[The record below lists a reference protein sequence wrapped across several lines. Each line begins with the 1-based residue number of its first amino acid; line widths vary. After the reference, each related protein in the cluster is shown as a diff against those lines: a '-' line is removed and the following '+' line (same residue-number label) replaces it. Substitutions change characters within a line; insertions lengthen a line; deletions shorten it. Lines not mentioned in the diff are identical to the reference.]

1 MKRLFCLLAF
11 SLIIISCQLNPFIGV
26 GTAVDTVAPILN
38 IASHENFQYV
48 SGKLL
53 CISGTCSDNQRVT
66 SINLKA
72 ERNGELLFTWEIKNP
87 VSPWSYSILLDSSAD
102 IKEQLRNNVAA
113 ADFRLPD
120 GEYKFTVFAYD
131 ANGNSSTT
139 SYDSRTLVVD
149 NEPSVSEITYPP
161 LKTSLDFYIGESSRG
176 ESEGADSYD
185 FDNNEY
191 FCNGDFYI
199 QGSVDDNYGVAG
211 VSITLTEC
219 NEDGEETEKKLT
231 VSFNSSM
238 EFKIAGNIE
247 KHLLDVDTSKKV
259 TSLWNWKVWFKESA
273 KSEEDIKTPRYYKVN
288 ITVKDSA
295 GNTESD
301 EKGYFCVLP
310 KTDYPYTIFPSY
322 GEKIPVGT
330 PLSGTCYDD
339 DGIKSIKLSLC
350 NTSGKTIS
358 GKEDFYDES
367 IISNGNIFTWKMNKT
382 IPTQGGS
389 YLLKAEVIDI
399 NDKTSCYIVNAN
411 AEYLHNDEYRE
422 KVLNIVDLTAP
433 SIEIT
438 AKKGQN
444 VNGESID
451 FDVYSDVVDT
461 NGYFQVAAKVSDAAQ
476 VRKVYMARVLNKASD
491 EDVAKLSEVDAKTG
505 NINCWD
511 VSANISGIKFYNLY
525 EYSGEE
531 ALSEVTESQ
540 VFNVFTDFENEFAT
554 KRFYVYAENASGKT
568 TVSFK
573 SLLREEDRPEI
584 TISSPTQGNTLTI
597 PFEIDFL
604 AEDFTGIKDLEI
616 TCLQGEKNIK
626 TLTLEDLKE
635 SESFEKVGNEI
646 KISKL
651 SSEEFGGKDVFDS
664 GSCSLTFTAKDDY
677 GNTTLEKV
685 QFYVE
690 KDNPYIKSI
699 IASKNVATYKAN
711 DVIPIR
717 IEVNKSVIVSGGIP
731 TLTLNN
737 GGTAIYDKVDGNYIV
752 FNYKVEPD
760 HDTELL
766 NCISLELNGATIADE
781 QNMPLTVTNF
791 PKDDFNSFAA
801 NATIKIDTVK
811 PAVASIKSLLPNGA
825 YKAGEVMKIQV
836 IFSENVDIYVPDG
849 KQLAM
854 KLNLDGDDRYAVY
867 DSSED
872 GNGHNKAVFVYTIQ
886 EGDNVDLLSWISW
899 EADGVEITDSAVGA
913 GGKGNAFAFSQTDIE
928 YQWSSRLVI
937 DTTAPQ
943 VEGVFSTFS
952 SPKLELEGCYD
963 ETEKAYYC
971 NAGKMITLTVA
982 FSENV
987 RVSDESSLSLN
998 LKGNN
1003 ATTAKYSSGSGTKNL
1018 TFSYTVVD
1026 GDSTEETLKV
1036 TGISGNIT
1044 DNAGNRL
1051 LGINGSMMIGDGSGN
1066 EKKLII
1072 DTTAPAAPV
1081 ITASENPNATDLV
1094 SNKDIYTEMKEGK
1107 TVGVTLTGT
1116 YTDSDI
1122 YSYCWV
1128 ENGVAENFDTVGAGI
1143 ERTFGDGESEGFFQE
1158 YSIQLKLK
1166 DKAGNVSELSLPK
1179 VFIID
1184 TDKPELTRASSSA
1197 VVNGELITSV
1207 TRKYTK
1213 DERIYIS
1220 LVFNKHVTANNV
1232 SVQLNNGKS
1241 VSLAN
1246 NTTNIEGSKDYYLT
1260 GIYKVGA
1267 NEKFDDNNL
1276 KITSISGTVVDSLNN
1291 IIDTEALNASLGKAN
1306 FENIDASQEI
1316 KIDSVSPKIESISP
1330 SKPDGWYTVGAIIPI
1345 TVKFSES
1352 VEFSGDNPKLQ
1363 LNGGGEA
1370 LYVSGSGKDVW
1381 IFNYEVK
1388 NGENT
1393 GDSSKDSSYLKA
1405 ASITGEIRDLAGTIK
1420 NGNCL
1425 VETIPAENFAG
1436 KKIGIDTTDPAALIL
1451 KGVLSKKQVD
1461 DSIVEVDVKNG
1472 KSYGGNNGTDFVS
1485 VSCNGGQESGA
1496 AFYVTKNGEV
1506 CGDDWVENFDSVQCK
1521 PNDGEILT
1529 YTVKAKQRDKA
1540 GNISPDASITFTID
1554 NSLPVLESITTTHS
1568 NGTCTTGARIP
1579 LILKFNKRVE
1589 VTGTIS
1595 VTLNAKD
1602 KSGNPKVL
1610 PISPTS
1616 TTSEIVET
1624 VYEVA
1629 EGDITTEVLNVSTLT
1644 GVIKDELG
1652 NPLNLGEAA
1661 SLSTA
1666 TNLAATKQ
1674 ITIDTTPPQL
1684 TSITTTTKDGWY
1696 KADDVIAVIL
1706 TFNEDVKVADGT
1718 KLTMSSGGTAD
1729 YQSGKGQVM
1738 NFIYTVADKNST
1750 GTQPNLKVSDFTGTI
1765 TDMAGNQWDASLPD
1779 NSFKDK
1785 KIGIDTNINDD
1796 IAITVGGENPDGK
1809 VYLYTQ
1815 TVNFSDLT
1823 DDGSGV
1829 KSVELTVNGVNETIS
1844 PSDEGK
1850 AAYTCAA
1857 VSGTSATYAVS
1868 VKMTDNAGNV
1878 SSKSVSFKIDGEKVM
1893 LESIT
1898 TPTSSGTYNAGTE
1911 IPIVLNFNKEVKVTT
1926 ALTLTLTN
1934 GKTLPILQDDIFEKT
1949 KVAKYVV
1956 GSTDSGESLDVE
1968 SISGAV
1974 EDKRPKPL
1982 SFSGEISADAT
1993 TIADTHTINIDTK
2006 VPTIESLTTSATGWY
2021 NAGKMIQIT
2030 MACSEIVNVTGE
2042 PTLSLSSGGVATY
2055 LSGSGSKNI
2064 VFVYTVADGDTTG
2077 NSQNLKVNGIS
2088 GTIQDIAK
2096 NDLSTV
2102 IPFHSFSC
2110 GIDTAAPKKLE
2121 IGGIN
2126 NDAKLINAQNLTINN
2141 FGENAGGSGIASYTV
2156 NINGTDYV
2164 VPGSVVS
2171 DSLAFSNLAKSIK
2184 NALTIADGGKQAFA
2198 IYAYQTDNAGNVSE
2212 KSEVLSFTIDT
2223 NKVKLIGVASSK
2235 SNETCKPETKID
2247 ILLTFSRPVIRG
2259 SAEITL
2265 SNGVV
2270 LSSGSWLSG
2279 GEVFKTTYT
2288 VGSDEKEDT
2297 GNQKLT
2303 ITKITGS
2310 VTDELATL
2318 VLNTL
2323 WTQASEP
2330 NLSTYNV
2337 FIDTKA
2343 PTGELKTKY
2352 NDDGS
2357 ATLTLTFSENVSK
2370 VAGKKIVLTRG
2381 VYAAPIVLSVNEY
2394 NEYYTLRPGIQ
2405 DYYEK
2410 TINGSDSAGN
2420 VDLTPK
2426 YVLKYKYDPTESA
2439 LVSIFA
2445 GMGYYKQEIVM
2456 ESSAVV
2462 VSGNKVT
2469 VAIPKENLMTGEEY
2483 TVEAEAGIVKDV
2495 VGNANVGVLSGSLE
2509 TGDVPQPPVIRVNKI
2524 SGRGSTAGTTTMKIN
2539 TVTKDTT
2546 IKYYASSS
2554 EYKTSSS
2561 LTSSYSESTSV
2572 YVTWRGT
2579 KYYGVKIGGGTDAV
2593 EYWITAK
2600 ATKNNTNTDSDL
2612 SYERAF
2618 KTVLESKYFNDS
2630 NYFIIFRGGD
2640 IKSGSN
2646 TISGFPVTW
2655 DEKSVPS
2662 GWMPSNTLIEDTLE
2676 NELAKYGMLLAD
2688 TVNSKSI
2695 AITWGVPEK
2704 IYFHGLQCKKTGNKL
2719 LWKWQMNNAIEV
2731 LAGKA
2736 GKDNEDLEAKFHDR
2750 DGGNYD

>member
-26 GTAVDTVAPILN
+26 GTSVDTVAPILN

-53 CISGTCSDNQRVT
+53 CIYGTCSDNQRVT

-531 ALSEVTESQ
+531 ALSEVTASQ

-752 FNYKVEPD
+752 FNYKVEYG

-791 PKDDFNSFAA
+791 PKDGFNSFAA
-801 NATIKIDTVK
+801 NATIKIDTISPTVS
-811 PAVASIKSLLPNGA
+811 SIKSLIPNGA
-825 YKAGEVMKIQV
+825 YKADDVIKIQV
-836 IFSENVDIYVPDG
+836 IFTENVDISIPDG

-854 KLNLDGDDRYAVY
+854 KLNIAGNERYAVY
-867 DSSED
+867 DGSED
-872 GNGHNKAVFVYTIQ
+872 GNSHNKAVFVYTVQ
-886 EGDNVDLLSWISW
+886 EGDNVDVLSWTSW
-899 EADGVEITDSAVGA
+899 VADGVEITDSAVGA
-913 GGKGNAFAFSQTDIE
+913 GGKGNAFAFSQTDIA
-928 YQWSSRLVI
+928 YQWSSKLVI

-943 VEGVFSTFS
+943 VSEVFSSFS

-987 RVSDESSLSLN
+987 RVSDDSSLSLN
-998 LKGNN
+998 LKDNN
-1003 ATTAKYSSGSGTKNL
+1003 TTTAKYSSGSGTKNL

-1026 GDSTEETLKV
+1026 GDSTEKDETLKV
-1036 TGISGNIT
+1036 TVISGNIT

-1051 LGINGSMMIGDGSGN
+1051 LGINGSMTIGDGSGN

-1081 ITASENPNATDLV
+1081 ITASKIPNATDLV
-1094 SNKDIYTEMKEGK
+1094 SYKDIYTEMNDDK
-1107 TVGVTLTGT
+1107 TVGVTLKGT

-1122 YSYCWV
+1122 YSCCWV
-1128 ENGVAENFDTVGAGI
+1128 ENGVAENFDTVSSEI
-1143 ERTFGDGESEGFFQE
+1143 VKTFGDGESEGFYQE

-1166 DKAGNVSELSLPK
+1166 DKAGNVSELSHPK

-1197 VVNGELITSV
+1197 VVNGELKTSV
-1207 TRKYTK
+1207 TRKYT
-1213 DERIYIS
+1213 EGEQIYIS
-1220 LVFNKHVTANNV
+1220 LVFNKHVTATDV
-1232 SVQLNNGKS
+1232 RVKLNNGGI
-1241 VSLAN
+1241 VSLAG

-1260 GIYKVGA
+1260 GIYKVGV
-1267 NEKFDDNNL
+1267 NEESAENL
-1276 KITSISGTVVDSLNN
+1276 KIDSIVRGSVKDSLNN
-1291 IIDTEALNASLGKAN
+1291 TLELSGISLNDI
-1306 FENIDASQEI
+1306 ENIDDSQEI
-1316 KIDSVSPKIESISP
+1316 KIDSKAPYITEISS
-1330 SKPDGWYTVGAIIPI
+1330 SKSNGWYTVGAIIPI

-1352 VEFSGDNPKLQ
+1352 VELIDTPTLILSLAGD
-1363 LNGGGEA
+1363 ETA
-1370 LYVSGSGKDVW
+1370 DASYVSGSGKNSW

-1393 GDSSKDSSYLKA
+1393 GDSSKDLSYLKA

-1420 NGNCL
+1420 NGNRL

-1436 KKIGIDTTDPAALIL
+1436 KKIGIDTTAPAVLIL

-1472 KSYGGNNGTDFVS
+1472 KSYGGNKGTDFVT

-1496 AFYVTKNGEV
+1496 VFYVTKNGEV
-1506 CGDDWVENFDSVQCK
+1506 CGDWGDTFGSVQCK
-1521 PNDGEILT
+1521 PDNGEILT
-1529 YTVKAKQRDKA
+1529 YTINAKQRDKA
-1540 GNISPDASITFTID
+1540 GNISPEASITFTID
-1554 NSLPVLESITTTHS
+1554 NSHPALESITTTHP

-1595 VTLNAKD
+1595 VTLNAED

-1616 TTSEIVET
+1616 TTSEIVKT

-1684 TSITTTTKDGWY
+1684 TSITTTAKDVWY
-1696 KADDVIAVIL
+1696 KAGDVIAVSLI
-1706 TFNEDVKVADGT
+1706 FNEDVKVG
-1718 KLTMSSGGTAD
+1718 
-1729 YQSGKGQVM
+1729 
-1738 NFIYTVADKNST
+1738 
-1750 GTQPNLKVSDFTGTI
+1750 
-1765 TDMAGNQWDASLPD
+1765 
-1779 NSFKDK
+1779 
-1785 KIGIDTNINDD
+1785 
-1796 IAITVGGENPDGK
+1796 
-1809 VYLYTQ
+1809 
-1815 TVNFSDLT
+1815 
-1823 DDGSGV
+1823 
-1829 KSVELTVNGVNETIS
+1829 
-1844 PSDEGK
+1844 
-1850 AAYTCAA
+1850 
-1857 VSGTSATYAVS
+1857 
-1868 VKMTDNAGNV
+1868 
-1878 SSKSVSFKIDGEKVM
+1878 
-1893 LESIT
+1893 
-1898 TPTSSGTYNAGTE
+1898 
-1911 IPIVLNFNKEVKVTT
+1911 
-1926 ALTLTLTN
+1926 
-1934 GKTLPILQDDIFEKT
+1934 
-1949 KVAKYVV
+1949 
-1956 GSTDSGESLDVE
+1956 
-1968 SISGAV
+1968 
-1974 EDKRPKPL
+1974 
-1982 SFSGEISADAT
+1982 
-1993 TIADTHTINIDTK
+1993 
-2006 VPTIESLTTSATGWY
+2006 
-2021 NAGKMIQIT
+2021 
-2030 MACSEIVNVTGE
+2030 
-2042 PTLSLSSGGVATY
+2042 
-2055 LSGSGSKNI
+2055 
-2064 VFVYTVADGDTTG
+2064 
-2077 NSQNLKVNGIS
+2077 
-2088 GTIQDIAK
+2088 
-2096 NDLSTV
+2096 
-2102 IPFHSFSC
+2102 
-2110 GIDTAAPKKLE
+2110 
-2121 IGGIN
+2121 
-2126 NDAKLINAQNLTINN
+2126 
-2141 FGENAGGSGIASYTV
+2141 
-2156 NINGTDYV
+2156 
-2164 VPGSVVS
+2164 
-2171 DSLAFSNLAKSIK
+2171 
-2184 NALTIADGGKQAFA
+2184 
-2198 IYAYQTDNAGNVSE
+2198 
-2212 KSEVLSFTIDT
+2212 
-2223 NKVKLIGVASSK
+2223 
-2235 SNETCKPETKID
+2235 ETK
-2247 ILLTFSRPVIRG
+2247 
-2259 SAEITL
+2259 
-2265 SNGVV
+2265 
-2270 LSSGSWLSG
+2270 
-2279 GEVFKTTYT
+2279 
-2288 VGSDEKEDT
+2288 
-2297 GNQKLT
+2297 
-2303 ITKITGS
+2303 
-2310 VTDELATL
+2310 
-2318 VLNTL
+2318 
-2323 WTQASEP
+2323 
-2330 NLSTYNV
+2330 
-2337 FIDTKA
+2337 
-2343 PTGELKTKY
+2343 
-2352 NDDGS
+2352 
-2357 ATLTLTFSENVSK
+2357 
-2370 VAGKKIVLTRG
+2370 
-2381 VYAAPIVLSVNEY
+2381 
-2394 NEYYTLRPGIQ
+2394 
-2405 DYYEK
+2405 
-2410 TINGSDSAGN
+2410 
-2420 VDLTPK
+2420 
-2426 YVLKYKYDPTESA
+2426 
-2439 LVSIFA
+2439 
-2445 GMGYYKQEIVM
+2445 
-2456 ESSAVV
+2456 
-2462 VSGNKVT
+2462 
-2469 VAIPKENLMTGEEY
+2469 
-2483 TVEAEAGIVKDV
+2483 
-2495 VGNANVGVLSGSLE
+2495 
-2509 TGDVPQPPVIRVNKI
+2509 
-2524 SGRGSTAGTTTMKIN
+2524 
-2539 TVTKDTT
+2539 
-2546 IKYYASSS
+2546 
-2554 EYKTSSS
+2554 
-2561 LTSSYSESTSV
+2561 
-2572 YVTWRGT
+2572 
-2579 KYYGVKIGGGTDAV
+2579 
-2593 EYWITAK
+2593 
-2600 ATKNNTNTDSDL
+2600 
-2612 SYERAF
+2612 
-2618 KTVLESKYFNDS
+2618 
-2630 NYFIIFRGGD
+2630 
-2640 IKSGSN
+2640 
-2646 TISGFPVTW
+2646 
-2655 DEKSVPS
+2655 
-2662 GWMPSNTLIEDTLE
+2662 
-2676 NELAKYGMLLAD
+2676 
-2688 TVNSKSI
+2688 
-2695 AITWGVPEK
+2695 
-2704 IYFHGLQCKKTGNKL
+2704 
-2719 LWKWQMNNAIEV
+2719 
-2731 LAGKA
+2731 
-2736 GKDNEDLEAKFHDR
+2736 
-2750 DGGNYD
+2750 

>member
-26 GTAVDTVAPILN
+26 GTSVDTVAPILN
-38 IASHENFQYV
+38 IASPENFQYV

-53 CISGTCSDNQRVT
+53 CIYGTCSDNQRVT

-161 LKTSLDFYIGESSRG
+161 LKTSLDFYVGESSRG

-531 ALSEVTESQ
+531 ALSEVTASQ

-752 FNYKVEPD
+752 FNYKVEYG

-791 PKDDFNSFAA
+791 PKDGFNSFAA
-801 NATIKIDTVK
+801 NATIKIDTISPTVS
-811 PAVASIKSLLPNGA
+811 SIKSLIPNGA
-825 YKAGEVMKIQV
+825 YKADDVIKIQV
-836 IFSENVDIYVPDG
+836 IFTENVDISIPDG

-854 KLNLDGDDRYAVY
+854 KLNIAGKERYAVY
-867 DSSED
+867 DGSED
-872 GNGHNKAVFVYTIQ
+872 GNSHNKAVFVYTVQ
-886 EGDNVDLLSWISW
+886 EGDNVDVLSWTSW
-899 EADGVEITDSAVGA
+899 VADGVEITDSAVGA
-913 GGKGNAFAFSQTDIE
+913 GGKGNAFAFSQTDIA
-928 YQWSSRLVI
+928 YQWSSKLVI

-943 VEGVFSTFS
+943 VSEVFSSFS

-987 RVSDESSLSLN
+987 RVSDDSSLSLN

-1003 ATTAKYSSGSGTKNL
+1003 TTTAKYSSGSGTKNL

-1026 GDSTEETLKV
+1026 GDSTEKDETLKV
-1036 TGISGNIT
+1036 TVISGNIT

-1051 LGINGSMMIGDGSGN
+1051 LGINGSMTIGDGSGN

-1081 ITASENPNATDLV
+1081 ITASKNPNATDLV
-1094 SNKDIYTEMKEGK
+1094 SYKDIYTEMKEGK
-1107 TVGVTLTGT
+1107 TVGVTLKGT

-1122 YSYCWV
+1122 YSCCWV
-1128 ENGVAENFDTVGAGI
+1128 ENGVAENFDTVSSEI
-1143 ERTFGDGESEGFFQE
+1143 VKTFGDGESEGFYQE

-1197 VVNGELITSV
+1197 VVNGELKTSV
-1207 TRKYTK
+1207 TRKYT
-1213 DERIYIS
+1213 EGEQIYIS
-1220 LVFNKHVTANNV
+1220 LVFNKHVTATDV
-1232 SVQLNNGKS
+1232 RVKLNNGGI
-1241 VSLAN
+1241 VSLAG

-1260 GIYKVGA
+1260 GIYKVGV
-1267 NEKFDDNNL
+1267 NEESAENL
-1276 KITSISGTVVDSLNN
+1276 KIDSIVRGSVKDSLNN
-1291 IIDTEALNASLGKAN
+1291 TLELSGISLNDI
-1306 FENIDASQEI
+1306 ENIDDSQEI
-1316 KIDSVSPKIESISP
+1316 KIDSKAPYITEISS
-1330 SKPDGWYTVGAIIPI
+1330 SKSNGWYTVGAIIPI
-1345 TVKFSES
+1345 TVEFSES
-1352 VEFSGDNPKLQ
+1352 VELIDTPTLKLS
-1363 LNGGGEA
+1363 LANGKTA
-1370 LYVSGSGKDVW
+1370 IASYVSGSGKNSW

-1393 GDSSKDSSYLKA
+1393 GDSSKDLSYLKA
-1405 ASITGEIRDLAGTIK
+1405 VSITGEIRDLAGTIK
-1420 NGNCL
+1420 NGNRL

-1436 KKIGIDTTDPAALIL
+1436 KKIGIDTTAPAALIL
-1451 KGVLSKKQVD
+1451 KGVLSKKTEGGEV
-1461 DSIVEVDVKNG
+1461 VEVGVENG
-1472 KSYGGNNGTDFVS
+1472 KSYGGNKGTDFVT

-1496 AFYVTKNGEV
+1496 VFYVTKNGEV
-1506 CGDDWVENFDSVQCK
+1506 CGDWGDTFGSVQCK
-1521 PNDGEILT
+1521 PDNGEILT
-1529 YTVKAKQRDKA
+1529 YTINAKQRDKA
-1540 GNISPDASITFTID
+1540 GNISPEASITFTID
-1554 NSLPVLESITTTHS
+1554 NSHPALESITTTHP

-1595 VTLNAKD
+1595 VTLNAED

-1616 TTSEIVET
+1616 TTSEIVKT

-1684 TSITTTTKDGWY
+1684 TSITTTAKDGWY
-1696 KADDVIAVIL
+1696 KAGDVIAVSLI
-1706 TFNEDVKVADGT
+1706 FNEDVKVGET
-1718 KLTMSSGGTAD
+1718 KEMLTLEMSSGGYAI
-1729 YQSGKGQVM
+1729 YQSGNGQTM
-1738 NFIYTVADKNST
+1738 NFIYTVADGNATTS
-1750 GTQPNLKVSDFTGTI
+1750 QNLKVSKIFSGGI

-1779 NSFKDK
+1779 NNFKDK
-1785 KIGIDTNINDD
+1785 KIGIDTAINDD
-1796 IAITVGGENPDGK
+1796 IAITVGNENPDGK
-1809 VYLYTQ
+1809 VYLETQ
-1815 TVNFSDLT
+1815 TVNFSGLT

-1829 KSVELTVNGVNETIS
+1829 KSVELTVNGVNKTIS
-1844 PSDEGK
+1844 PSGEGK

-1878 SSKSVSFKIDGEKVM
+1878 SSKSVSFKIDGEDII

-1898 TPTSSGTYNAGTE
+1898 TPTASGTYNAGTE
-1911 IPIVLNFNKEVKVTT
+1911 ILVVLNFNKEVKVTT

-1934 GKTLPILQDDIFEKT
+1934 GKTLTISEDKSYGKT
-1949 KVAKYVV
+1949 KEVKYVV
-1956 GSTDSGESLDVE
+1956 GSNDSGKSLDVE

-1974 EDKRPKPL
+1974 EDKRPKAL

-1993 TIADTHTINIDTK
+1993 TIADTRTINIDTE
-2006 VPTIESLTTSATGWY
+2006 VPTIKSLTTSATGWY
-2021 NAGKMIQIT
+2021 NVGKMIQIT
-2030 MACSEIVNVTGE
+2030 MACSEIVNVAE
-2042 PTLSLSSGGVATY
+2042 DATLSLSSGGKATY

-2064 VFVYTVADGDTTG
+2064 VFVYNVAAG
-2077 NSQNLKVNGIS
+2077 NSTAGNKQLTVSQVN
-2088 GTIQDIAK
+2088 GTIQDIAL

-2102 IPFHSFSC
+2102 IPSHSFSC
-2110 GIDTAAPKKLE
+2110 GIDTAAPKKLKIE
-2121 IGGIN
+2121 GIN
-2126 NDAKLINAQNLTINN
+2126 NEAKLISANNLSITG

-2164 VPGSVVS
+2164 VPGSVS
-2171 DSLAFSNLAKSIK
+2171 DSLAFSNLATSIT
-2184 NALTIADGGKQAFA
+2184 NTLTVADGGKQAFA

-2212 KSEVLSFTIDT
+2212 KSDVLSFTIDT
-2223 NKVKLIGVASSK
+2223 NKVKLIGGASSK
-2235 SNETCKPETKID
+2235 SNETCKPGTNID
-2247 ILLTFSRPVIRG
+2247 ILLTFSRPVISG

-2270 LSSGSWLSG
+2270 LSSGKWVDG
-2279 GEVFKTTYT
+2279 GITFTTTYT

-2303 ITKITGS
+2303 ITNITGS

-2318 VLNTL
+2318 DLNTL
-2323 WTQASEP
+2323 WTQASKP

-2343 PTGELKTKY
+2343 PTGTLGTKY
-2352 NDDGS
+2352 NEDGS
-2357 ATLTLTFSENVSK
+2357 ATLTFEFSENVSK
-2370 VAGKKIVLTRG
+2370 VVGKKIVLNRA

-2394 NEYYTLRPGIQ
+2394 NEYYTLQPGIET
-2405 DYYEK
+2405 YYEK

-2426 YVLKYKYDPTESA
+2426 YVLKYEKEPTDSGLTSLFNNA
-2439 LVSIFA
+2439 
-2445 GMGYYKQEIVM
+2445 GYYKQEIVM
-2456 ESSAVV
+2456 ESSAVA

-2539 TVTKDTT
+2539 TVTKDATV
-2546 IKYYASSS
+2546 YYNSSNFTGYGTPS
-2554 EYKTSSS
+2554 TEYDEKNLSS
-2561 LTSSYSESTSV
+2561 
-2572 YVTWRGT
+2572 VTWRGT
-2579 KYYGVKIGGGTDAV
+2579 TYKGVAIGSSANAGK
-2593 EYWITAK
+2593 YWITAK

-2618 KTVLESKYFNDS
+2618 KTVLKSKYVSDS
-2630 NYFIIFRGGD
+2630 NYFIMFRGGD
-2640 IKSGSN
+2640 VKSGSN

-2662 GWMPSNTLIEDTLE
+2662 GWMPSVSENETLE
-2676 NELAKYGMLLAD
+2676 IALAEYGMLLAG
-2688 TVNSKSI
+2688 TVGTESI

>member
-26 GTAVDTVAPILN
+26 GTSVDTVAPILN

-53 CISGTCSDNQRVT
+53 CIYGTCSDNQRVT

-491 EDVAKLSEVDAKTG
+491 EDVANLSEVDAKTG

-531 ALSEVTESQ
+531 ALSEVTASQ

-752 FNYKVEPD
+752 FNYKVED
-760 HDTELL
+760 GHDTELL

-781 QNMPLTVTNF
+781 QNMPLIVTNF

-801 NATIKIDTVK
+801 NATIKIDTIS
-811 PAVASIKSLLPNGA
+811 PAVSSIKSLIPNGA
-825 YKAGEVMKIQV
+825 YKADDVIKIQV
-836 IFSENVDIYVPDG
+836 IFSENVDIYVPDD

-872 GNGHNKAVFVYTIQ
+872 GNGHNKAVFVYTVQ
-886 EGDNVDLLSWISW
+886 KGDNVDVLSWISW
-899 EADGVEITDSAVGA
+899 VADGVEITDSAVGA
-913 GGKGNAFAFSQTDIE
+913 GGKGNAFAFSQTDTK
-928 YQWSSRLVI
+928 YQWSSKLVI

-987 RVSDESSLSLN
+987 RVSDNSSLSLN
-998 LKGNN
+998 LKDNN
-1003 ATTAKYSSGSGTKNL
+1003 TTTAKYSSGSGTKNL

-1026 GDSTEETLKV
+1026 GDFTEETLKV

-1094 SNKDIYTEMKEGK
+1094 SKKDIYTEMKEGK

-1207 TRKYTK
+1207 TRKYT
-1213 DERIYIS
+1213 EREQIYIS

-1241 VSLAN
+1241 VSLADK
-1246 NTTNIEGSKDYYLT
+1246 TTNIEGNKDYYLT
-1260 GIYKVGA
+1260 GIYEVGT

-1345 TVKFSES
+1345 MVKFTEP
-1352 VEFSGDNPKLQ
+1352 VELIDTPTLKLS
-1363 LNGGGEA
+1363 LAGNKTA
-1370 LYVSGSGKDVW
+1370 TASYVSGSGKDVW

-1405 ASITGEIRDLAGTIK
+1405 ADASISGEIRDLAGTIK
-1420 NGNCL
+1420 NGNRL
-1425 VETIPAENFAG
+1425 TDTTPAENFAG

-1451 KGVLSKKQVD
+1451 KGVLSKKTEGGEV
-1461 DSIVEVDVKNG
+1461 VEVDVENG
-1472 KSYGGNNGTDFVS
+1472 KSYGGNKGTDFVT

-1496 AFYVTKNGEV
+1496 VFYVTKNGEV
-1506 CGDDWVENFDSVQCK
+1506 CGDWGATFGSVQCK

-1540 GNISPDASITFTID
+1540 GNISPEASITFTID
-1554 NSLPVLESITTTHS
+1554 NSVPMLESIGTTQS
-1568 NGTCTTGARIP
+1568 SGTCTVGTEIP
-1579 LILKFNKRVE
+1579 ITLTFNKE
-1589 VTGTIS
+1589 VSVSEDIT
-1595 VTLNAKD
+1595 VTLNAVRDGGSVPVKIEKTD
-1602 KSGNPKVL
+1602 DTFSK
-1610 PISPTS
+1610 
-1616 TTSEIVET
+1616 T
-1624 VYEVA
+1624 VTGTYTVK
-1629 EGDITTEVLNVSTLT
+1629 EGDVTTEVLNVSNLT
-1644 GVIKDELG
+1644 GEVVDRLDG
-1652 NPLNLGEAA
+1652 PLTLDSNV
-1661 SLSTA
+1661 LSTA

-1674 ITIDTTPPQL
+1674 ITIDTTPPEL
-1684 TSITTTTKDGWY
+1684 VSITTTAESGWY
-1696 KADDVIAVIL
+1696 KAGDVIIVTL

-1765 TDMAGNQWDASLPD
+1765 TDMAGNQWNKTIADSI
-1779 NSFKDK
+1779 NFTGKS
-1785 KIGIDTNINDD
+1785 IGIDTKINDN

-1809 VYLYTQ
+1809 VYFDTQ

-1823 DDGSGV
+1823 DAGSGV
-1829 KSVELTVNGVNETIS
+1829 KSVELTVNGVNKTIS
-1844 PSDEGK
+1844 PSGEGK

-1878 SSKSVSFKIDGEKVM
+1878 SSKSVSFKIDGEEVM

-1898 TPTSSGTYNAGTE
+1898 TPTASGTYKVGTE

-1982 SFSGEISADAT
+1982 SFSGKISADAT

-2030 MACSEIVNVTGE
+2030 MECSEIVNVTGS
-2042 PTLSLSSGGVATY
+2042 PTLLLSHGATARY
-2055 LSGSGSKNI
+2055 LSGSGSENL

-2088 GTIQDIAK
+2088 GTIQDIAL
-2096 NDLSTV
+2096 NDLSTE
-2102 IPFHSFSC
+2102 IPSHSFSC
-2110 GIDTAAPKKLE
+2110 GIDTAKPKKLKIE
-2121 IGGIN
+2121 GIN

-2164 VPGSVVS
+2164 VPGSVS
-2171 DSLAFSNLAKSIK
+2171 DSLAFSNLATSIK

-2198 IYAYQTDNAGNVSE
+2198 IYAYQTDNAGNISE
-2212 KSEVLSFTIDT
+2212 KSDVLSFTIDT
-2223 NKVKLIGVASSK
+2223 NKAKLIGVASSK

-2247 ILLTFSRPVIRG
+2247 ILLTFSRPVISG
-2259 SAEITL
+2259 SAKITL

-2318 VLNTL
+2318 DLATL
-2323 WTQASEP
+2323 WTQASKP

-2445 GMGYYKQEIVM
+2445 GMGYYEQEIVM
-2456 ESSAVV
+2456 ESSAVS
-2462 VSGNKVT
+2462 VSGNVVT

-2483 TVEAEAGIVKDV
+2483 SVEAEAGIVKDV
-2495 VGNANVGVLSGSLE
+2495 VGNANVGGLSESFE
-2509 TGDVPQPPVIRVNKI
+2509 TGNKPQPPVIRVNKI
-2524 SGRGSTAGTTTMKIN
+2524 SGRGDTAVTTTMKIN
-2539 TVTKDTT
+2539 TVTKDAAV
-2546 IKYYASSS
+2546 YYNSSDS
-2554 EYKTSSS
+2554 TGYGTPVTEYKG
-2561 LTSSYSESTSV
+2561 SSYI
-2572 YVTWRGT
+2572 TWRGT
-2579 KYYGVKIGGGTDAV
+2579 TYKGVAIGSSANAGK
-2593 EYWITAK
+2593 YWITAK
-2600 ATKNNTNTDSDL
+2600 ATKGGEESAI

-2618 KTVLESKYFNDS
+2618 KTVLKSKYVSDS
-2630 NYFIIFRGGD
+2630 NYFIMFRGGD
-2640 IKSGSN
+2640 VESGSN

-2662 GWMPSNTLIEDTLE
+2662 GWMPSVSVNETLE
-2676 NELAKYGMLLAD
+2676 IALAEYGMLLAG
-2688 TVNSKSI
+2688 TVGTESI

-2736 GKDNEDLEAKFHDR
+2736 EKDNEDLEAKFHDR